1 MTSDPLKSNTIKQP
15 STGGTAKNLLVI
27 RLPLTVDDDVY
38 WSTDSDYG
46 TTSVLEL
53 GELKQ
58 LTSTHRCK
66 ILVPGEAVGLH
77 AVEHS
82 GKLNRTVLQTLPW
95 HLEDMHFAL
104 LSHSDGKAYMAVVAK
119 SFMEQWQVWLSNAGI
134 NSRQWLPDSLS
145 LSFTVGKCTVLQL
158 NDQYLVRTGEWQA
171 AVCDPSWLPLYLE
184 SLHSESGTVWSGQAG
199 EVTVNNVTLTSVN
212 WDIKPSA
219 LLGQAIEADIT
230 VGDLQSPVSAE
241 ATVRATTSEVSLTD
255 TTVDVSAQWLQS
267 RLLMPD
273 FVAVDVLGN
282 INLDVQAMSFTQEG
296 CQNLDGLIALQRSRL
311 NSPFGGVRLGDA
323 GARLSCEAGTLTAS
337 VNQSSSDIATEGQFT
352 LRPNM
357 SFNLAATLTPGEELP
372 EQMKQGLDVLGQPEG
387 DNAYSLRF
395 SGRL

>member
-1 MTSDPLKSNTIKQP
+1 MKIK
-15 STGGTAKNLLVI
+15 
-27 RLPLTVDDDVY
+27 
-38 WSTDSDYG
+38 
-46 TTSVLEL
+46 
-53 GELKQ
+53 
-58 LTSTHRCK
+58 K
-66 ILVPGEAVGLH
+66 IVGLTFTGLL
-77 AVEHS
+77 AWAFFLVV
-82 GKLNRTVLQTLPW
+82 NLPAA
-95 HLEDMHFAL
+95 FV
-104 LSHSDGKAYMAVVAK
+104 YQMAPVPDNVSA
-119 SFMEQWQVWLSNAGI
+119 SNI
-134 NSRQWLPDSLS
+134 
-145 LSFTVGKCTVLQL
+145 
-158 NDQYLVRTGEWQA
+158 
-171 AVCDPSWLPLYLE
+171 
-184 SLHSESGTVWSGQAG
+184 SGTLWSGQAG

-267 RLLMPD
+267 RFPMPD

-282 INLDVQAMSFTQEG
+282 INLDVQAMSFTEEG
-296 CQNLDGLIALQRSRL
+296 CQNLNGLVALQRSRL

-372 EQMKQGLDVLGQPEG
+372 DQMKQGLAFLGQPEG